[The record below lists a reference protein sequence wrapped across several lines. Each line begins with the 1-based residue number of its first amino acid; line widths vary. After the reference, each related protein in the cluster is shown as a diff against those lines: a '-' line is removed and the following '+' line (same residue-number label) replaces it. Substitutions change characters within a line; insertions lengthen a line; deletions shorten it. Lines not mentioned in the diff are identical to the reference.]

1 MTKKKQK
8 QDLIDMMA
16 DDEKD
21 GLYQALTETEPS
33 MEEVLL
39 AVRTSWGRGSLDM
52 VDNIGS
58 RKEALKDCEA
68 LLVQVAED
76 KGASSRAAMDVL
88 RKHFNERYSYCQEMD
103 YGVVTCEK
111 GTCFCRGE
119 CDFDTWA
126 ESLITL
132 GPSELDF

>member
-88 RKHFNERYSYCQEMD
+88 RKHFNVLPRDGLRRGNMRERHLLLP
-103 YGVVTCEK
+103 
-111 GTCFCRGE
+111 
-119 CDFDTWA
+119 W
-126 ESLITL
+126 
-132 GPSELDF
+132 